1 MKLKESDKNLLVILF
16 CGILIF
22 CSWFF
27 GFRNITASTE
37 KISAEADELE
47 KELKRLRD
55 LAAGKDKFIAD
66 TELYTID
73 TEKRFKNYD
82 TGFSQQY
89 SIKFIETIQNNT
101 GVWIKGASL
110 TGTQPI
116 FTFGQV
122 TSSNPDRQ
130 GQTVYSS
137 DKRGYS
143 TSINMS
149 YQGTYDQ
156 VKNMIEYI
164 NTHEYKC
171 TINSITT
178 SYNSDA
184 ELVSGTITITL
195 YAITGEGRTFDD
207 AYISNPFFGTT
218 NIFDSPIFE
227 AGSAESNNGEN
238 ILTDYDLYMS
248 IQAAN
253 ADMEA
258 IEMALKDD
266 PTGASKIIDE
276 DNSSKNV
283 TIRVTGQNGDYRIS
297 YKVGN
302 VTFPVASYNDGE
314 ELNVGNILSML
325 VLSSERVS
333 IDDESAAEVSIIN
346 ESDQIF
352 YIKVVNED
360 PSNPRFKVKYKSGDV
375 VIYEDK

>member
-22 CSWFF
+22 CAWFF

-37 KISAEADELE
+37 TITAEADELE

-66 TELYTID
+66 TETYTKD
-73 TEKRFKNYD
+73 TEQRFTKYD
-82 TGFSQQY
+82 TGFSQDY
-89 SIKFIETIQNNT
+89 SIKFIEEIQNNT
-101 GVWIKGASL
+101 GTWIKGASL
-110 TGTQPI
+110 TSTQPV
-116 FTFGQV
+116 FTFGQI
-122 TSSNPDRQ
+122 TSTNPDRP
-130 GQTVYSS
+130 GQTVYNS
-137 DKRGYS
+137 DKVGYS
-143 TSINMS
+143 TSISIS

-156 VKNMIEYI
+156 VKDMIEYI
-164 NTHEYKC
+164 NTYQYKC

-184 ELVSGTITITL
+184 ELVSGTMGITL
-195 YAITGEGRTFDD
+195 YAITGEERKFEG
-207 AYISNPFFGTT
+207 ASISNPFFGTT

-227 AGSAESNNGEN
+227 AGSSESNNGEN

-266 PTGASKIIDE
+266 PTGTSKIIDE
-276 DNSSKNV
+276 DNSSKDV
-283 TIRVTGQNGDYRIS
+283 TIRVTGKNGDYRIS

-302 VTFPVASYNDGE
+302 VTYPVASYNDGAA
-314 ELNVGNILSML
+314 LNVGNMLSML
-325 VLSSERVS
+325 VISSERVS

-360 PSNPRFKVKYKSGDV
+360 SSNPRFKVKYKSGDV